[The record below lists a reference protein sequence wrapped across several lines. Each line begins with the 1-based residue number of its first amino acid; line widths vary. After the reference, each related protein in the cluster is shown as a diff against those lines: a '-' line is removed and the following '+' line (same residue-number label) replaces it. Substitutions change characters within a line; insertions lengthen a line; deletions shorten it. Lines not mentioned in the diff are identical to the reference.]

1 MDDDA
6 TLRELEEAGWR
17 ALATA
22 GAAADFYRDVLDDD
36 AVMVFPAMVLRGP
49 DEILPT
55 MAGPPWDAF
64 RLLDVTVTLPGA
76 DTGVV
81 TYRVD
86 ARRGDHPYRAWLTSV
101 YVRRTEGWRLVL
113 HQHSPDPA
121 D

>member
-22 GAAADFYRDVLDDD
+22 GAGADFYRDVLHDD

-49 DEILPT
+49 AEILPT
-55 MAGPPWDAF
+55 MTGPPWDAF
-64 RLLDVTVTLPGA
+64 RLSDVTVGRPHD

-81 TYRVD
+81 TYRVE
-86 ARRGDHPYRAWLTSV
+86 AQRGGHAYRAWLTSV
-101 YVRRTEGWRLVL
+101 YVRRADGWRLVL

-121 D
+121 A